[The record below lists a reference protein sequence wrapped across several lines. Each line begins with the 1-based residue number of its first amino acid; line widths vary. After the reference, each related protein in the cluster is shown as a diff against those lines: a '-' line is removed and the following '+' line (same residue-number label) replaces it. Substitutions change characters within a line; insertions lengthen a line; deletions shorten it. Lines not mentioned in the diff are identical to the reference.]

1 MLAADK
7 LLLTSTIRK
16 NATELKGKELALHKA
31 RCPSLK
37 LHSLPRFCCKCTR
50 WCRATSTLSAHRQLC
65 WPASPCSGDKSAS
78 LYETL

>member
-31 RCPSLK
+31 RLG
-37 LHSLPRFCCKCTR
+37 R
-50 WCRATSTLSAHRQLC
+50 
-65 WPASPCSGDKSAS
+65 PCI
-78 LYETL
+78 YEIIYMHLREL